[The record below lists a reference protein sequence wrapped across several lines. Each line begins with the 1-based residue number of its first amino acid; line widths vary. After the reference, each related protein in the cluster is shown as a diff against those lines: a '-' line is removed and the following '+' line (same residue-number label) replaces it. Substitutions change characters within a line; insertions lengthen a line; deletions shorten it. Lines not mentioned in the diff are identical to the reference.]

1 MQAPALLATV
11 FTLFAR
17 RSAHPT
23 LASKLTPVEHVH
35 ALLNCPY
42 LATAQL
48 THHEFLGEQLEFVRP
63 PDGTVICRRG
73 EPLQG
78 VWLIRAGT
86 VLGAQGLTLQP
97 GAVVGAEA
105 LQGSLVAQETLT
117 AAPHFTALFLP
128 AAAIRR
134 CIETFPELGISL
146 LAQAPEA

>member
-1 MQAPALLATV
+1 LAGH
-11 FTLFAR
+11 LD
-17 RSAHPT
+17 
-23 LASKLTPVEHVH
+23 
-35 ALLNCPY
+35 
-42 LATAQL
+42 
-48 THHEFLGEQLEFVRP
+48 FVRP
-63 PDGTVICRRG
+63 PVGTVISRRG

-86 VLGAQGLTLQP
+86 VLGAQGLTHQT

-105 LQGSLVAQETLT
+105 LQGSPVAQETLT
-117 AAPHFTALFLP
+117 AAQHLAALFLP